1 MDAWLSAALDY
12 VPRWIDFQVQH
23 VDQPGCSIA
32 VAHKGEIVLEEAFGT
47 ANLSTGEALTPRHRF
62 RVASHSKTFTAAGI
76 LKLKDRGLL
85 RLDDAAG
92 TFVQGLHEE
101 AAAAT
106 VQQLLSHS
114 AGYVRDGADAGYFSD
129 LRPFLTA
136 AQLREELALAPPL
149 PAGQRFKYSNHGYGI
164 LGLIIE
170 AVTGEHYR
178 DWIMREIIGPAGLS
192 ETYADIGLMSE
203 GTLASGHSTRLPL
216 GKRLVIPGTAATAD
230 LASATGFVST
240 AADLA
245 RFFSQLA
252 PASPA
257 ALLSSAARRDM
268 TRRHWRD
275 NESTLERYYGLG
287 TISGSV
293 AGWDWFGHSGSFAGT
308 LSRTAV
314 FPAKDIAISVLT
326 NAIDGPAQLW
336 LDGIAHILKTF
347 EKNGPP
353 TDEVADWAGRWWTL
367 WGAVDLVP
375 VGNKVLATP
384 PVLHPPLSEVSEIT
398 VTGLDAGLITRAP
411 GFNQA
416 GEAASRV
423 RDADGE
429 IAQIWLGGVRLT
441 AEFAFAE
448 EAAGRYGA

>member
-1 MDAWLSAALDY
+1 MDDWLRAALDY

-23 VDQPGCSIA
+23 LDQPGCSIA

-114 AGYVRDGADAGYFSD
+114 AGYVRDGADSGYFAD

-178 DWIMREIIGPAGLS
+178 DWIMREIVGPAGLS
-192 ETYADIGLMSE
+192 ETYADIGLMRE
-203 GTLASGHSTRLPL
+203 GTLASGHSTRLPF
-216 GKRLVIPGTAATAD
+216 GKRLVIPGNAATAD

-252 PASPA
+252 PSSPA
-257 ALLSSAARRDM
+257 ALLSPAARRDM

-314 FPAKDIAISVLT
+314 FPAQDIAISVLT

-336 LDGIAHILKTF
+336 VDGIAHILKTF

-353 TDEVADWAGRWWTL
+353 AAEVADWAGRWWTL

-375 VGNKVLATP
+375 VGNKVLACP
-384 PVLHPPLSEVSEIT
+384 PALNPPLSEVSEIT

-416 GEAASRV
+416 GEAATRM
-423 RDADGE
+423 RDAEGE
-429 IAQIWLGGVRLT
+429 ISQIWLGGVRLVG
-441 AEFAFAE
+441 EFAFAE

>member
-1 MDAWLSAALDY
+1 MDAWLRAALDY

-32 VAHKGEIVLEEAFGT
+32 VAHRGDIVLEEAFGT
-47 ANLSTGEALTPRHRF
+47 ADLSTGEALTPRHRF
-62 RVASHSKTFTAAGI
+62 RVASHSKTFTAAAI

-106 VQQLLSHS
+106 LQQLLSHS
-114 AGYVRDGADAGYFSD
+114 AGYVRDGADAGYFGD

-136 AQLREELALAPPL
+136 AQLREELALPPPL

-164 LGLIIE
+164 LGLVIE

-178 DWIMREIIGPAGLS
+178 DWIMREIVAPAGLT
-192 ETYADIGLMSE
+192 ETYADIGLMTA
-203 GTLASGHSTRLPL
+203 GTLASGHSTRLPF
-216 GKRLVIPGTAATAD
+216 GKRLVIPGNAPTAD

-257 ALLSSAARRDM
+257 ALLSAAARRDM

-275 NESTLERYYGLG
+275 SESMLERYYGLG
-287 TISGSV
+287 TISGSL

-314 FPAKDIAISVLT
+314 FPGQDLAISVLT
-326 NAIDGPAQLW
+326 NAIDGPAQAFV
-336 LDGIAHILKTF
+336 DGIAHILKAF
-347 EKNGPP
+347 EKSGPP
-353 TDEVADWAGRWWTL
+353 TEEVADWAGRWWTL

-375 VGNKVLATP
+375 VGDKVLASPPALTP
-384 PVLHPPLSEVSEIT
+384 PLAEVSEIT

-411 GFNQA
+411 GFSQA
-416 GEAASRV
+416 GEVATRM

-429 IAQIWLGGVRLT
+429 VSAIWLGGVRLIG
-441 AEFAFAE
+441 EFAFAE
-448 EAAGRYGA
+448 EAGTRYGG